1 MNMVDIKTKAIKSS
15 ATFSDC
21 AQYRYNL
28 MRQFSNGTRVINFIM
43 LNPSTANENVNDPTI
58 AKCENRSIKLGF
70 DKMVITNLFAYRATD
85 PSDMMIVDDP
95 IGEENDNYILN
106 HAKCAELV
114 LCAWGNH
121 GEYRYR
127 SEDVIRMLK
136 KNGIKLHALKLNS
149 SGEPAHPLYLSN
161 KLEIFEWK

>member
-1 MNMVDIKTKAIKSS
+1 M
-15 ATFSDC
+15 FSDC

-28 MRQFSNGTRVINFIM
+28 MREFSAGTRVINFIM

-58 AKCENRSIKLGF
+58 AKCENRAISLGF
-70 DKMVITNLFAYRATD
+70 NKMVITNLFAYRATD
-85 PSDMMIVDDP
+85 PNDMMSVDDP
-95 IGEENDNYILN
+95 IGEENNNYILN
-106 HAKCAELV
+106 HAKNAEVV
-114 LCAWGNH
+114 LAAWGNH

-127 SEDVIRMLK
+127 SEDVVRMLK